1 MPLLDNKDKADFI
14 GRFFLTFR
22 CLNSEMFIFFLDTIK
37 KFQQIV
43 IDLFF
48 LISQTFEIIFQIFP
62 ILIVLQIFLFVS
74 FEGYHFSRIASDEL
88 NHWTVFNTV
97 EPRMLIEEVGLLQGL
112 KYMDLVSLKEST
124 ASDCFV
130 LLTKGIKCDL
140 IFITAG
146 SLSILQN
153 AG

>member
-1 MPLLDNKDKADFI
+1 
-14 GRFFLTFR
+14 
-22 CLNSEMFIFFLDTIK
+22 
-37 KFQQIV
+37 
-43 IDLFF
+43 
-48 LISQTFEIIFQIFP
+48 
-62 ILIVLQIFLFVS
+62 
-74 FEGYHFSRIASDEL
+74 
-88 NHWTVFNTV
+88 
-97 EPRMLIEEVGLLQGL
+97 MLIEEVGLLQGL